1 MAVYDH
7 KVSSIDCKYKFYF
20 VFVDPIAI
28 GMVFMVILVFVVQ
41 QQQQPYLI
49 NNNALII

>member
-28 GMVFMVILVFVVQ
+28 GMVFVVQ